1 MEAVYKSGGKVVPA
15 QQGLVLDKPSAL
27 ILKVAPEQI
36 AKSVRVGNDLVL
48 TLVNGEQIHVN
59 GFFTPYAED
68 GRNDLV
74 LEDQQGVLWWGQY
87 GKAWEGFEFTEI
99 ESNEPVAPWLP
110 WLLGLALGGLA
121 ASSGGGKSVNHSPE
135 YADPNEGLRQ
145 GEPDH
150 VSGQEFSNGGYKV
163 SVREDQPF
171 NGKVTG
177 KDADG
182 DRLTYELGDPPAHGT
197 VTVDKSTGK
206 YTYTPNKD
214 WSGSDSFTIELDD
227 GKGGK
232 TTTTVTV
239 NVTPEQDAFDDTAS
253 TGFEKT
259 VTIDVLGNDLFEG
272 QNQHIT
278 HVNGTAIAEG
288 GTVAV
293 ADGSVKLV
301 GGKLVFT
308 PADGFDGDASFSY
321 TAQTD
326 GGTAETAQVTVTV
339 AANQLPE
346 PTDPNEGLDP
356 SDPDYIP
363 GQTFTPGGG
372 YTVTVGEDTPFNG
385 KITGEDKDGDPLTYE
400 LGTPPAHGTVVVT
413 PDGKY
418 TYIPNK
424 DWSGPGTDSFEV
436 IVDDGKGGKTT
447 TTVTVNVTPEQDA
460 FDDAAT
466 TGFEKSVTI
475 DVLGNDL
482 FEGQNQHVTHVN
494 GTAIVEG
501 GTVVVADGSVKL
513 VGGKLVFTPADGFS
527 GDASF
532 SYTAQT
538 DGGTPETAQVTVTV
552 AANQLPEP
560 TDPNEGLNPGDPDYV
575 PGQSFDPATGQY
587 TVTGNED
594 QASIN
599 GKVTG
604 TDADGNAIIYTKKSD
619 PGHGSVTVNPDGSYT
634 YTPNKDWSGSDSFTI
649 ELDDGKG
656 GKTTTTVTVNVTPE
670 QDAFDDTAST
680 GFEKTVTIDVLGN
693 DLFEG
698 QNQHIT
704 HVNGTAI
711 AEGGTVAVADG
722 SVKLVGGKLVF
733 TPADGFDGDA
743 SFSYTAQ
750 TDGGTPETAQVTVT
764 VAANQLPEP
773 TDPNEGLDPSDPDY
787 IPGQTFTPGGGYTV
801 TVGEDT
807 PFNGKITGEDKDGD
821 PLTYELGTPPAHGTV
836 VVTPD
841 GKYTYI
847 PNKDWSGP
855 GTDSFEVIVD
865 DGKGGKTTTT
875 VTVNVTPEQDAF
887 DDAATTGFEKS
898 VTIDVLG
905 NDLFEGQ
912 NQHVTHVNGTAIVEG
927 GTVVV
932 ADGSVKL
939 VGGKLVFTPADG
951 FSGDASFSYT
961 AQTDGGTPETAD
973 VTVTVSQP
981 PVFVDPGD
989 PGEPP
994 VMSYSFEYDE
1004 NSAAG
1009 QLLGQVKATDADST
1023 SVSYSID
1030 PDSDPNGW
1038 YAIDATTGEITLT
1051 AAGAAS
1057 QANDFEQGS
1066 NSQTITVVA
1075 TDNEGGKTEVTVTL
1089 REKDLNDNAPVL
1101 VIEPEDKVLHVAEE
1115 ALVGGIKDDPS
1126 STTTA
1131 AGKITFTDADKTP
1144 DINTF
1149 SLEIEGPADGSITSG
1164 GVAVTWS
1171 WDASSSTL
1179 TGMAGAKEVM
1189 TVKVGALN
1197 EVGGKYEASYTV
1209 TLKGPVDH
1217 ATGSGENKLDLDFKA
1232 IVHDGKQDSEIG
1244 FTVEVKDDV
1253 PALSDDAELAI
1264 NLAKLQTN
1272 VMIVLDLSGSMNF
1285 VGNGSTQL
1293 PSNPNNRLNLAKKA
1307 LEDLIKKYDEYGDV
1321 AVKLVTFNG
1330 SSANAQATWMSAA
1343 TAIAVINGLTATG
1356 GTPYTAALNAAMGA
1370 NGFADNVGKLTG
1382 EGVQN
1387 VSYFITDGVPSS
1399 GQSVNATLQ
1408 GQWEGFLTTNHINSV
1423 GVGFG
1428 GILTGDIPNID
1439 PIAYNG
1445 AAGSENAVVLAT
1457 SAAELNSTLQN
1468 LIQLPRQE
1476 GSLRGELDSTVE
1488 GFGAD
1493 GGFVNVLEVDG
1504 VTYTYLPGQA
1514 LQVTGNPASGTYTYD
1529 AVKHIITIKT
1539 AAGGSLTVEFDT
1551 AKFIYEGKALASYW
1565 DRFGYTIQ
1573 DGDGDQASTV
1583 KDVKVVYDGG
1593 DPGPKPAYASP
1604 LMAMSLDLEHLDAL
1618 HTDADE
1624 PAATLPA
1631 LHDVLQSKDEAA
1643 AEIGGLESAQAPAAA
1658 VAPVAVSQDLA
1669 LYMPAPLPE
1678 EELHQPV
1685 HA

>member
-15 QQGLVLDKPSAL
+15 QQGLVLNKPSAL

-36 AKSVRVGNDLVL
+36 AKSVRVDNDLVL
-48 TLVNGEQIHVN
+48 TLVNGEQVHVN

-87 GKAWEGFEFTEI
+87 GKVWEGFEFTEI

-121 ASSGGGKSVNHSPE
+121 ASGGGGHSVNHSPE

-145 GEPDH
+145 GDPDH
-150 VSGQEFSNGGYKV
+150 VSGQEFSNGGYRV
-163 SVREDQPF
+163 AVREDQPF

-182 DRLTYELGDPPAHGT
+182 DRLTYELGDSPAHGT

-206 YTYTPNKD
+206 YSYTPNKD

-232 TTTTVTV
+232 TSTTVTV
-239 NVTPEQDAFDDTAS
+239 TITPEQDAFDDTAS
-253 TGFEKT
+253 TGFEKS
-259 VTIDVLGNDLFEG
+259 VTIDVLGNDAFEG

-278 HVNGTAIAEG
+278 HVNGSAIAEG
-288 GTVAV
+288 GTVVV
-293 ADGSVKLV
+293 ADGSVTLV
-301 GGKLVFT
+301 GGQLVFT
-308 PADGFDGDASFSY
+308 PAHGFSGNARFSY

-326 GGTAETAQVTVTV
+326 GGTPETADVTVTV

-346 PTDPNEGLDP
+346 TTDPNEGLNP
-356 SDPDYIP
+356 GDPDYIP
-363 GQTFTPGGG
+363 EQSFTPGGG
-372 YTVTVGEDTPFNG
+372 YTVTVGEDQSFNG
-385 KITGEDKDGDPLTYE
+385 KITGQDKDGHPLTYV

-418 TYIPNK
+418 TYTPNK
-424 DWSGPGTDSFEV
+424 DWSGPGTDRFEV
-436 IVDDGKGGKTT
+436 IVDDGKGGKTS
-447 TTVTVNVTPEQDA
+447 TTVTVTITPEQDA

-475 DVLGNDL
+475 DVLGNDA
-482 FEGQNQHVTHVN
+482 FEGQNQHITHVN
-494 GTAIVEG
+494 GTAIAEG

-513 VGGKLVFTPADGFS
+513 VGGQLVFTPADGFS
-527 GDASF
+527 GDARF

-538 DGGTPETAQVTVTV
+538 DGGTPETADVTVTV

-594 QASIN
+594 QTSIN

-604 TDADGNAIIYTKKSD
+604 TDADGNAITYTKKSD
-619 PGHGSVTVNPDGSYT
+619 PGHGSVTVNPDGSYS

-649 ELDDGKG
+649 EL
-656 GKTTTTVTVNVTPE
+656 
-670 QDAFDDTAST
+670 
-680 GFEKTVTIDVLGN
+680 
-693 DLFEG
+693 
-698 QNQHIT
+698 
-704 HVNGTAI
+704 
-711 AEGGTVAVADG
+711 
-722 SVKLVGGKLVF
+722 
-733 TPADGFDGDA
+733 
-743 SFSYTAQ
+743 
-750 TDGGTPETAQVTVT
+750 
-764 VAANQLPEP
+764 
-773 TDPNEGLDPSDPDY
+773 
-787 IPGQTFTPGGGYTV
+787 
-801 TVGEDT
+801 
-807 PFNGKITGEDKDGD
+807 
-821 PLTYELGTPPAHGTV
+821 
-836 VVTPD
+836 
-841 GKYTYI
+841 
-847 PNKDWSGP
+847 
-855 GTDSFEVIVD
+855 D

-905 NDLFEGQ
+905 NDAFEGQ
-912 NQHVTHVNGTAIVEG
+912 NQHITHVNGTAIAEG

-939 VGGKLVFTPADG
+939 VGGQLVFTPADG
-951 FSGDASFSYT
+951 FSGDARFSYT

-994 VMSYSFEYDE
+994 VTSYSFEYDE

-1009 QLLGQVKATDADST
+1009 QLLGLVKATDADST

-1115 ALVGGIKDDPS
+1115 ALAGGIKDDPS

-1131 AGKITFTDADKTP
+1131 TGKITFTDADKTP

-1189 TVKVGALN
+1189 TVKVGALT

-1232 IVHDGKQDSEIG
+1232 IVNDGKQDSEIG

-1272 VMIVLDLSGSMNF
+1272 VMIVLDLSGSMNY
-1285 VGNGSTQL
+1285 VGSGSTQL
-1293 PSNPNNRLNLAKKA
+1293 PNNPNNRLNLAKKA

-1408 GQWEGFLTTNHINSV
+1408 GQWEDFLTTNHINSV

-1445 AAGSENAVVLAT
+1445 AAGTENNVVLAN

-1529 AVKHIITIKT
+1529 AAKHIITIKT

-1643 AEIGGLESAQAPAAA
+1643 TEIGGLESAQAPAAA
-1658 VAPVAVSQDLA
+1658 IAPVAVSQDLA

>member
-1 MEAVYKSGGKVVPA
+1 M
-15 QQGLVLDKPSAL
+15 L
-27 ILKVAPEQI
+27 
-36 AKSVRVGNDLVL
+36 GNDLFEGQNQHI
-48 TLVNGEQIHVN
+48 THVN
-59 GFFTPYAED
+59 GISIAEGGTVAVADGSVKLVGGKLVFTPAD
-68 GRNDLV
+68 GFSGDASFSYTAQTDGGTPEQANVTVTVAANQLP
-74 LEDQQGVLWWGQY
+74 
-87 GKAWEGFEFTEI
+87 
-99 ESNEPVAPWLP
+99 EPT
-110 WLLGLALGGLA
+110 
-121 ASSGGGKSVNHSPE
+121 
-135 YADPNEGLRQ
+135 DPNEGLNP
-145 GEPDH
+145 GDPDY
-150 VSGQEFSNGGYKV
+150 VPGQSFDPATGQYTVTGN
-163 SVREDQPF
+163 EDQAGI

-177 KDADG
+177 TDADG
-182 DRLTYELGDPPAHGT
+182 NTITYTKKSDPGHGS
-197 VTVDKSTGK
+197 VTVNPDGS
-206 YTYTPNKD
+206 YSYTPNKD

-272 QNQHIT
+272 QNQHVT

-301 GGKLVFT
+301 GGQLVFT
-308 PADGFDGDASFSY
+308 PADGF
-321 TAQTD
+321 
-326 GGTAETAQVTVTV
+326 
-339 AANQLPE
+339 N
-346 PTDPNEGLDP
+346 
-356 SDPDYIP
+356 
-363 GQTFTPGGG
+363 
-372 YTVTVGEDTPFNG
+372 
-385 KITGEDKDGDPLTYE
+385 
-400 LGTPPAHGTVVVT
+400 
-413 PDGKY
+413 
-418 TYIPNK
+418 
-424 DWSGPGTDSFEV
+424 
-436 IVDDGKGGKTT
+436 
-447 TTVTVNVTPEQDA
+447 
-460 FDDAAT
+460 
-466 TGFEKSVTI
+466 
-475 DVLGNDL
+475 
-482 FEGQNQHVTHVN
+482 
-494 GTAIVEG
+494 
-501 GTVVVADGSVKL
+501 
-513 VGGKLVFTPADGFS
+513 

-538 DGGTPETAQVTVTV
+538 DGGTPEQANVTVTV

-575 PGQSFDPATGQY
+575 PGQNFDPATGQY
-587 TVTGNED
+587 TVTGTED

-604 TDADGNAIIYTKKSD
+604 TDADGNAITYTKKSD
-619 PGHGSVTVNPDGSYT
+619 PGHGSVTVNPDGSYS

-656 GKTTTTVTVNVTPE
+656 GKTSTTVTVNVTPE
-670 QDAFDDTAST
+670 QDAFDDAATT
-680 GFEKTVTIDVLGN
+680 GFEKSVTIDVLGN

-722 SVKLVGGKLVF
+722 SVKLVGG
-733 TPADGFDGDA
+733 
-743 SFSYTAQ
+743 Q
-750 TDGGTPETAQVTVT
+750 
-764 VAANQLPEP
+764 
-773 TDPNEGLDPSDPDY
+773 
-787 IPGQTFTPGGGYTV
+787 
-801 TVGEDT
+801 
-807 PFNGKITGEDKDGD
+807 
-821 PLTYELGTPPAHGTV
+821 
-836 VVTPD
+836 
-841 GKYTYI
+841 
-847 PNKDWSGP
+847 
-855 GTDSFEVIVD
+855 
-865 DGKGGKTTTT
+865 
-875 VTVNVTPEQDAF
+875 
-887 DDAATTGFEKS
+887 
-898 VTIDVLG
+898 
-905 NDLFEGQ
+905 
-912 NQHVTHVNGTAIVEG
+912 
-927 GTVVV
+927 
-932 ADGSVKL
+932 
-939 VGGKLVFTPADG
+939 LVFTPADG

-994 VMSYSFEYDE
+994 VTNYSFEYDE

-1189 TVKVGALN
+1189 TVKVGALT

-1285 VGNGSTQL
+1285 VGSGSTQL
-1293 PSNPNNRLNLAKKA
+1293 PNDPNNRLNLAKKA

-1321 AVKLVTFNG
+1321 AVKLVTFSTGGNAR
-1330 SSANAQATWMSAA
+1330 ANWMSASD
-1343 TAIAVINGLTATG
+1343 AISAIKALQATG
-1356 GTPYTAALNAAMGA
+1356 GTSYKAALDAVMGS
-1370 NGFADNVGKLTG
+1370 NGFSDNVGKLTG

-1387 VSYFITDGVPSS
+1387 VSYFVTDGVPTN
-1399 GQSVNATLQ
+1399 GPVTATQ
-1408 GQWEGFLTTNHINSV
+1408 QTAWEAFVTQHHINSV

-1428 GILTGDIPNID
+1428 GIQAGDVPNID

-1529 AVKHIITIKT
+1529 AAKHIITIKT

-1643 AEIGGLESAQAPAAA
+1643 AEIGGLDSAQAPSAAI
-1658 VAPVAVSQDLA
+1658 APVAVSQDLA

-1685 HA
+1685 HV